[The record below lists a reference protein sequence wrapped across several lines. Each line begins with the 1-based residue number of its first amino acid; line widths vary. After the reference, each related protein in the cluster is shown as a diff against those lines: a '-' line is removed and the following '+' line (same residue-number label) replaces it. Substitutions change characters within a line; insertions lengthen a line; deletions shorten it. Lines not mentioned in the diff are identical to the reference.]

1 MLPSRLFYDNFLEEM
16 SNFKGMECDIY
27 EKDNKYFIEMNIPG
41 YKKEEIKID
50 CHKGTLTIKAEKNEA
65 KEEKDET
72 KKYIRKER
80 KYGKIE
86 RSFYLN
92 DIDEELISA
101 KYDNGIL
108 TIKVPKK
115 AEVQSERIEII

>member
-16 SNFKGMECDIY
+16 TNIKGMECDIY
-27 EKDNKYFIEMNIPG
+27 EKDNNYFIEMDIPG
-41 YKKEEIKID
+41 YNKNDIKIE
-50 CHKGTLTIKAEKNEA
+50 CHKGTITIKAEKDEST
-65 KEEKDET
+65 EEKDET

-80 KYGKIE
+80 KYGSIE

-92 DIDEELISA
+92 DINEELISA

-115 AEVQSERIEII
+115 AEGESTRIEII

>member
-1 MLPSRLFYDNFLEEM
+1 MLPSRLFYDNFLDEF
-16 SNFKGMECDIY
+16 SSIKGMECDIY
-27 EKDNKYFIEMNIPG
+27 EKNNNYIIEMDIPG
-41 YKKEEIKID
+41 YKKEEIKLE
-50 CHKGTLTIKAEKNEA
+50 CHKGTITIKAEKNETT
-65 KEEKDET
+65 EEKDES
-72 KKYIRKER
+72 KKYLRKER

-101 KYDNGIL
+101 KYDNGTL

-115 AEVQSERIEII
+115 TEAESRKIEII